1 MTRPTEHNVVATF
14 DNMKKAREAM
24 EELGEAGIEANDVSL
39 VGAEVEAAAGD
50 PDTRV
55 RDMEVTAE
63 VGKKAILGGATGSAL
78 GALAGAAAFAI
89 PGLGPAIGTGIW
101 AAAAAGA
108 MAGGAVGGMVG
119 GVASMDLN
127 ENWELTFQDA
137 IRGGKALVAV
147 HAHDDAGAKKAEEI
161 LEGCQPREDRAPR
174 QRRQPAVDVGRRRA
188 VGGAADRESGT
199 GRGRC
204 GEGRLAA
211 RVGSGGGDVLGRRG
225 VDHRLWSRLV
235 AGHRLG
241 GLRQLGLDVGDLVRD
256 GRRFGPLALDERTL
270 PLLHELDQL
279 QFEPHDMVLK
289 PGIGHGQYLSKIA
302 PRQSRPTVY
311 PPHRGG

>member
-1 MTRPTEHNVVATF
+1 VTRPSEHNVVATF
-14 DNMKKAREAM
+14 ENMSKAREAM
-24 EELGEAGIEANDVSL
+24 EELGDAGIEANDVSL

-50 PDTRV
+50 PDTRM

-63 VGKKAILGGATGSAL
+63 VGKKAILGGATGTAL

-147 HAHDDAGAKKAEEI
+147 HTHDDDGAKKAEEI
-161 LEGCQPREDRAPR
+161 LEASGPEKIEHLDSDGNQLSTSD
-174 QRRQPAVDVGRRRA
+174 
-188 VGGAADRESGT
+188 AA
-199 GRGRC
+199 
-204 GEGRLAA
+204 
-211 RVGSGGGDVLGRRG
+211 
-225 VDHRLWSRLV
+225 
-235 AGHRLG
+235 
-241 GLRQLGLDVGDLVRD
+241 
-256 GRRFGPLALDERTL
+256 ER
-270 PLLHELDQL
+270 
-279 QFEPHDMVLK
+279 
-289 PGIGHGQYLSKIA
+289 
-302 PRQSRPTVY
+302 
-311 PPHRGG
+311 

>member
-1 MTRPTEHNVVATF
+1 MTRPSEHNVVATF
-14 DNMKKAREAM
+14 DSMEKAREAM

-50 PDTRV
+50 PDTRM

-63 VGKKAILGGATGSAL
+63 VGRKAILGGATGSAL

-147 HAHDDAGAKKAEEI
+147 HAHDDEGAKKAEEI
-161 LEGCQPREDRAPR
+161 LKGANPEKIEHLDSDGLELSTSD
-174 QRRQPAVDVGRRRA
+174 
-188 VGGAADRESGT
+188 AADR
-199 GRGRC
+199 
-204 GEGRLAA
+204 
-211 RVGSGGGDVLGRRG
+211 
-225 VDHRLWSRLV
+225 
-235 AGHRLG
+235 
-241 GLRQLGLDVGDLVRD
+241 
-256 GRRFGPLALDERTL
+256 
-270 PLLHELDQL
+270 
-279 QFEPHDMVLK
+279 
-289 PGIGHGQYLSKIA
+289 
-302 PRQSRPTVY
+302 
-311 PPHRGG
+311 

>member
-1 MTRPTEHNVVATF
+1 MTRPSEHNVVATF
-14 DNMKKAREAM
+14 DSMEKAREAM
-24 EELGEAGIEANDVSL
+24 EDLGEAGIEANDVSL

-50 PDTRV
+50 ADTRV

-63 VGKKAILGGATGSAL
+63 VGRKAILGGATGSAL

-147 HAHDDAGAKKAEEI
+147 HTHDDEGAKKAEEI
-161 LEGCQPREDRAPR
+161 LDRSKPEKVEHLDSDGNQLAR
-174 QRRQPAVDVGRRRA
+174 SDT
-188 VGGAADRESGT
+188 ADR
-199 GRGRC
+199 
-204 GEGRLAA
+204 
-211 RVGSGGGDVLGRRG
+211 
-225 VDHRLWSRLV
+225 
-235 AGHRLG
+235 
-241 GLRQLGLDVGDLVRD
+241 
-256 GRRFGPLALDERTL
+256 
-270 PLLHELDQL
+270 
-279 QFEPHDMVLK
+279 
-289 PGIGHGQYLSKIA
+289 
-302 PRQSRPTVY
+302 
-311 PPHRGG
+311 